1 MKNTSKDKKVT
12 IQAAAKA
19 LGVSK
24 GVVIQ
29 YLDNGRLTR
38 IREGSEVYILM
49 DEITALGGPDEG
61 SGNMKAEHDQYEV
74 SDATYPLISTDDGDG
89 SSITLDREHYE
100 ELLTRLGQLEIEKQN
115 LLKYRDSIVETTAAL
130 SQKERILQEVEA
142 KCHMM
147 EEELRRLKRMGWW
160 KRLFKRTWRSTG
172 G

>member
-1 MKNTSKDKKVT
+1 MKGTSRDKKVT
-12 IQAAAKA
+12 IQVAANA

-29 YLDNGRLTR
+29 YLDSGRLTR

-49 DEITALGGPDEG
+49 EEIMALSEPNERSRHIEAVHDEYQG
-61 SGNMKAEHDQYEV
+61 SDV
-74 SDATYPLISTDDGDG
+74 SYPVSSAHDGDG
-89 SSITLDREHYE
+89 AAITLDREHYE

-115 LLKYRDSIVETTAAL
+115 LLKYRDSIVDTTAAL
-130 SQKERILQEVEA
+130 SQREKDLQEAEA
-142 KCHMM
+142 KLHMK

-160 KRLFKRTWRSTG
+160 KRLFGRAWRRTG